1 MHLTSVF
8 LTDIYTTTLTISTSL
23 VLYLYMDIR
32 KIKWMNEWMNE
43 LEDMGSHS
51 SVAETFK
58 FSGKLHKC
66 WPVNSN

>member
-43 LEDMGSHS
+43 KMQMYEKP
-51 SVAETFK
+51 T
-58 FSGKLHKC
+58 
-66 WPVNSN
+66 